1 MYSMTAGTGRKWVN
15 KKNKSNC
22 SLMAQMLRSVLTVC
36 SSKVNIRVL
45 MYIINTHIQKNKP
58 ANGEEKDGTRSM
70 LTGSKLNILESKTQF
85 YSGHLIKVLTF
96 Q

>member
-15 KKNKSNC
+15 TKLKNKSNY

-85 YSGHLIKVLTF
+85 
-96 Q
+96 